1 MTVVPVDD
9 KTLAL
14 LIAGNKLVAVANDG
28 GQVVG
33 YFAPALSREEMAR
46 RHLGLP
52 DPEELRRQG
61 EKVEKTYT
69 TAEVKAH
76 LRSLEKRG

>member
-1 MTVVPVDD
+1 MSHVPLDAKTV
-9 KTLAL
+9 AA
-14 LIAGNKLVAVANDG
+14 LIADKKLVAVTDEA

-33 YFAPALSREEMAR
+33 YFAPAMSREEMAR

-52 DPEELRRQG
+52 DPEAVRRQR
-61 EKVEKTYT
+61 ETPEKTYT

-76 LRSLEKRG
+76 LAALEAPR

>member
-1 MTVVPVDD
+1 MSTVPLDN
-9 KTLAL
+9 KTLAAL
-14 LIAGNKLVAVANDG
+14 VADNKLVAVTDDS

-33 YFAPALSREEMAR
+33 YFAPAISREEMAR

-52 DPEELRRQG
+52 DPEDLRRQRD
-61 EKVEKTYT
+61 ESEKTYT

-76 LRSLEKRG
+76 LKSLEPQG